1 MGFIIGQTYRKIIQ
15 LLFHRLKEYDITPE
29 QWTVLY
35 RISQQDGINQK
46 EIAVRTGKDQPT
58 TARILDALYKKGL
71 VQKEMST
78 ADRRAFLVYLTDKG
92 QVLVEQTTPVEKR
105 VIDDLISGINQ
116 SEIELVKKVLMQ
128 MSENLKNITKD

>member
-15 LLFHRLKEYDITPE
+15 LLFHRLKDYGITPE

-35 RISQQDGINQK
+35 RISQEDGINQK

-58 TARILDALYKKGL
+58 TARILDVLYKKGF

-78 ADRRAFLVYLTDKG
+78 ADRRAFLVFLTDKG
-92 QVLVEQTTPVEKR
+92 KTIVEQTIPIEKS
-105 VIDDLISGINQ
+105 VIGDLVSGINS
-116 SEIELVKKVLMQ
+116 SEIELVKKVLIQ
-128 MSENLKNITKD
+128 MGENLKNNTRD